1 MLLKN
6 QKKFEDQEEKQI
18 DALKTLKPKE
28 LEPNKDNKSDN
39 NKKLLKYK
47 EIFDD
52 LSNGRIGKIL
62 NMSKQ
67 IDFNNLTSY
76 FKDKN
81 IRSIS
86 FVGFR
91 GLMHIHNDIYQGNTS
106 IEKIEKEF
114 KSNLGEITKGN
125 VLILELTDKIDL
137 RRGEKIIGLSNL
149 SIYYT
154 WKNIKCSHKNTKFK
168 MSPPIRND
176 EYKSPD
182 GSQSK
187 SNIQYNFEYILKK
200 HEENIDNPS
209 ISIYVKKI
217 ENRLIFKIKTGYIL
231 SF

>member
-6 QKKFEDQEEKQI
+6 KKKFEDQEEKQI

-28 LEPNKDNKSDN
+28 LEPNKDNNSDN

-91 GLMHIHNDIYQGNTS
+91 GLMHIHNDIY
-106 IEKIEKEF
+106 
-114 KSNLGEITKGN
+114 
-125 VLILELTDKIDL
+125 
-137 RRGEKIIGLSNL
+137 
-149 SIYYT
+149 
-154 WKNIKCSHKNTKFK
+154 
-168 MSPPIRND
+168 
-176 EYKSPD
+176 
-182 GSQSK
+182 
-187 SNIQYNFEYILKK
+187 
-200 HEENIDNPS
+200 
-209 ISIYVKKI
+209 
-217 ENRLIFKIKTGYIL
+217 
-231 SF
+231 